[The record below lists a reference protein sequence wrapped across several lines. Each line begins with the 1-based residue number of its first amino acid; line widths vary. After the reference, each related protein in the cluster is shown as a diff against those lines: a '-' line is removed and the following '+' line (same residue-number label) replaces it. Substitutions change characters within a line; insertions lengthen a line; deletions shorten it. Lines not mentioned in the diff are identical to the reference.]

1 MKIQIDMTRPGAVAA
16 VTVGSMAAAN
26 AVITAFCFGLGVQG
40 AVDADTMRER
50 KAQYCQYPD
59 KGAAWHAEIIG

>member
-40 AVDADTMRER
+40 AVDADTLRER
-50 KAQYCQYPD
+50 KVQSRQYPD
-59 KGAAWHAEIIG
+59 KGAAWMAAIV